1 MKMDAI
7 SRIQP
12 VVEAVDPNPRRN
24 RLNDPILE
32 GFLDYI
38 DRYVAESR
46 ERRKIETEVKLEARR
61 LQAEYDRKLAFLQGM
76 VEAARQTMLGAPN
89 VPGGASNEEKAYY
102 FWLAQLQGFKQQGRI
117 ASVL

>member
-1 MKMDAI
+1 MDAI

-12 VVEAVDPNPRRN
+12 VVDAVDPKPKRN

-46 ERRKIETEVKLEARR
+46 ERRKVEAEVKLEARR
-61 LQAEYDRKLAFLQGM
+61 LQAEFDRKLAFLQGM
-76 VEAARQTMLGAPN
+76 VESARQAMLGAPDL
-89 VPGGASNEEKAYY
+89 PGGVSSEEKAYY

-117 ASVL
+117 ESAL